1 MIYRMINGLIFIM
14 KMDKVT
20 TVMQNLMYIFRCEL
34 RQNNLW
40 KDKIY

>member
-20 TVMQNLMYIFRCEL
+20 TVMQNLMSIFRCEQQ
-34 RQNNLW
+34 QNSLW
-40 KDKIY
+40 KGKIY